1 MKPEHLSI
9 FIVDDDE
16 SVLRSVKRLMRSAG
30 YRNVETFVCAED
42 FLNGASFTEPG
53 LLILDLLLPGMGGI
67 ELYHRLTRE
76 GRDVQ
81 TVFISALENELDRAR
96 AECGGAVAF
105 LQKPFERGDIIAAVR
120 LALGRRPAKVRQII
134 G

>member
-1 MKPEHLSI
+1 MKPKDLTI

-42 FLNGASFTEPG
+42 FLNGASLDEPG
-53 LLILDLLLPGMGGI
+53 LLILDLLLPGKGGI

-76 GRDVQ
+76 GRALQ

-96 AECGGAVAF
+96 AECGEAVAF
-105 LQKPFERGDIIAAVR
+105 LQKPFERGDIVAAVR
-120 LALGRRPAKVRQII
+120 SAAGRRVPKA
-134 G
+134 

>member
-1 MKPEHLSI
+1 MRPKDLTI

-42 FLNGASFTEPG
+42 FLGSASFNEPG

-67 ELYHRLTRE
+67 ELYHRLARE
-76 GRDVQ
+76 GRSVQ

-96 AECGGAVAF
+96 TQCVEALAF
-105 LQKPFERGDIIAAVR
+105 LQKPFERGDIVAAVR
-120 LALGRRPAKVRQII
+120 SAAGRRIPR